1 MALPLIPPHGGFN
14 FSVQFDLEDL
24 LIHVQSNGSHN
35 ISISSLHTHQAL
47 EVQLPLSGQYC
58 IEFDGG
64 SLELT
69 APEDLCLIPAGLI
82 HRSSPGLQ
90 PARQFSLFLFWQR
103 KPRQSRPSLLA
114 QTLACLPKDVPLR
127 LHGEEQL
134 RAAMLAVCQEAS
146 MPGLFSESLLR
157 VLLQQFCLLLLRHCG
172 QSASIPSPTS
182 AVRDAESAQYHK
194 IEQFM
199 QRNFA
204 TGITQED
211 LARELCVSRR
221 QISRIMPRLYE
232 GATFQKKLDEI
243 RMYHALQHLLLT
255 DTPVEDIAPLVG
267 YTSISGFFV
276 AFKRTFGISPA
287 AYRRAYRKAPPT
299 T

>member
-1 MALPLIPPHGGFN
+1 MTLPLIPPHGGFN

-35 ISISSLHTHQAL
+35 ISISSLHAHRAL

-64 SLELT
+64 SLELA
-69 APEDLCLIPAGLI
+69 APEDLCLIPAGLT
-82 HRSSPGLQ
+82 HRSTPGLQ

-103 KPRQSRPSLLA
+103 KPGQSRPSLLA

-172 QSASIPSPTS
+172 QSASIASSP
-182 AVRDAESAQYHK
+182 AARDAESAQYHK

-221 QISRIMPRLYE
+221 QLSRILPRLYE
-232 GATFQKKLDEI
+232 GATFQKKLDEM
-243 RMYHALQHLLLT
+243 RMHHALQYLLLT

-267 YTSISGFFV
+267 YTSTSGFFV
-276 AFKRTFGISPA
+276 AFKRIFGISPG
-287 AYRRAYRKAPPT
+287 AYRRAHRKQHPT

>member
-1 MALPLIPPHGGFN
+1 MSDI
-14 FSVQFDLEDL
+14 
-24 LIHVQSNGSHN
+24 
-35 ISISSLHTHQAL
+35 
-47 EVQLPLSGQYC
+47 
-58 IEFDGG
+58 
-64 SLELT
+64 
-69 APEDLCLIPAGLI
+69 
-82 HRSSPGLQ
+82 
-90 PARQFSLFLFWQR
+90 
-103 KPRQSRPSLLA
+103 
-114 QTLACLPKDVPLR
+114 
-127 LHGEEQL
+127 
-134 RAAMLAVCQEAS
+134 
-146 MPGLFSESLLR
+146 LFSQPRRVAFQFASALLPIR
-157 VLLQQFCLLLLRHCG
+157 HQFVQKG
-172 QSASIPSPTS
+172 IKPSAM
-182 AVRDAESAQYHK
+182 VMMQEV
-194 IEQFM
+194 EQFM

-267 YTSISGFFV
+267 YTSTSGFFV

>member
-1 MALPLIPPHGGFN
+1 MTSSLIPHESFN

-24 LIHVQSNGSHN
+24 LIQVQSNGSHDIA
-35 ISISSLHTHQAL
+35 ISPPHAHQVL
-47 EVQLPLSGQYC
+47 EVQMPLSGQYC

-69 APEDLCLIPAGLI
+69 APEDLCLIPAGLV
-82 HRSSPGLQ
+82 HCSSPGLQ

-103 KPRQSRPSLLA
+103 KPGQGRPSPLA
-114 QTLACLPKDVPLR
+114 QALACLPKDVPLR

-134 RAAMLAVCQEAS
+134 RAAMLAVCREAS
-146 MPGLFSESLLR
+146 MPGLFSTSLMR
-157 VLLQQFCLLLLRHCG
+157 VLLQQFCLLLLRYCG
-172 QSASIPSPTS
+172 QSASFPSPAS
-182 AVRDAESAQYHK
+182 AAWDAESAQYHK

-204 TGITQED
+204 AGITQED
-211 LARELCVSRR
+211 LARELCISRR
-221 QISRIMPRLYE
+221 QLSRILPRLYE

-243 RMYHALQHLLLT
+243 RMHHALQHLLLT
-255 DTPVEDIAPLVG
+255 DTPVESIALLVG
-267 YTSISGFFV
+267 YTSASGFFV
-276 AFKRTFGISPA
+276 AFKRTFGISPG
-287 AYRRAYRKAPPT
+287 AYRRAHRKEHST